1 MNIDA
6 KDLRKLQGSLLL
18 ATVLIAAGGATLWWT
33 RGELVAAR
41 RDAASAASSHRD
53 ADNRLKRVRDEEAEI
68 KSKSTTFRELA
79 RRRVLGPEQ
88 RLEWVEL
95 VSDIRRDLRLFAPD
109 YEFAPQQALGVGAG
123 GYQFVGSPMGLRLP
137 LLHEGDLLGLL
148 AQLKARA
155 PAVVQP
161 RTCQIERQ
169 ALATDRLGVQPNLQA
184 VCTLQWITISGPVK
198 EAAK

>member
-6 KDLRKLQGSLLL
+6 KDLRKLQGSVVL
-18 ATVLIAAGGATLWWT
+18 ATLLVVAGAVALWWA
-33 RGELVAAR
+33 RGELTTAR
-41 RDAASAASSHRD
+41 REAASAASGHRE
-53 ADNRLKRVRDEEAEI
+53 ADNRLKRVRDEEVEI
-68 KSKSTTFRELA
+68 KAKSATFRDLA
-79 RRRVLGPEQ
+79 KRRVLGPEQ

-148 AQLKARA
+148 AQLKTRA
-155 PAVVQP
+155 PAFVQP

-184 VCTLQWITISGPVK
+184 VCTLQWITISGPAK
-198 EAAK
+198 EGAK

>member
-6 KDLRKLQGSLLL
+6 KDLHKLQGSLLL
-18 ATVLIAAGGATLWWT
+18 AAILIVAGATALWWT
-33 RGELVAAR
+33 RGQLDTAR
-41 RDAASAASSHRD
+41 REAASAASSLRE

-68 KSKSTTFRELA
+68 KAKSATFRDLA

-95 VSDIRRDLRLFAPD
+95 VSEIRRDLRLFAPD

-123 GYQFVGSPMGLRLP
+123 GYQFVCSPMGLRLP

-148 AQLKARA
+148 TQLKARA
-155 PAVVQP
+155 PAIVQP
-161 RTCQIERQ
+161 RTCQIQRQ

-184 VCTLQWITISGPVK
+184 VCTLHWITINGPAK
-198 EAAK
+198 EGSK

>member
-18 ATVLIAAGGATLWWT
+18 ATTLIAAAAAALWWT
-33 RGELVAAR
+33 RGQLDTAR
-41 RDAASAASSHRD
+41 REAASAASSHRE
-53 ADNRLKRVRDEEAEI
+53 ADNRLKRVRDEEVEI
-68 KSKSTTFRELA
+68 KAKSATFRDLA
-79 RRRVLGPEQ
+79 KRRVLGPEQ

-109 YEFAPQQALGVGAG
+109 YEFAPQQELGVGAG

-155 PAVVQP
+155 PAIVQP
-161 RTCQIERQ
+161 RTCQIQRQ

-184 VCTLQWITISGPVK
+184 VCTLHWITITGPAK
-198 EAAK
+198 EGSQ